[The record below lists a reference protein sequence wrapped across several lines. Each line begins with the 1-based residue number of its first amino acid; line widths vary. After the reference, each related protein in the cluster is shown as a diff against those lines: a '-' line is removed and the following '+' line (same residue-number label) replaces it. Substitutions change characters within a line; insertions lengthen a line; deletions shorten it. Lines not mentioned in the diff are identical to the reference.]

1 MSDKTFA
8 NSFIGEAFKTLV
20 LRSRIKLK
28 IGNKEE
34 EEIGKKKIGHQCHFI
49 FFYHEELFCQIG
61 H

>member
-34 EEIGKKKIGHQCHFI
+34 EEIGKKKMEHYCHF
-49 FFYHEELFCQIG
+49 FLP
-61 H
+61 